1 MTDTDRPDGDDAPT
15 QTLPAMNAGRS
26 PGAQLTG
33 FAAGI
38 VGAALLVAGV
48 WGLHVL
54 TRGDGA
60 AGALGWVIL
69 LCLAFTA
76 LGKGIALCRR
86 ALAPVSAV
94 LSASVAGVP
103 AGVRAATGIVI
114 GSAGMWWVL
123 RGHASLW
130 WAQVTGAG
138 SGWSLFA
145 ELVLVG
151 IMVVAGALL
160 FGGAKVLGKLIFA
173 NSGTRQQLSPN
184 HDGGQRWRQ
193 WWASHPGLGLTLLAG
208 GGALVF
214 LSGYVVP
221 RVSSWLTGDDP
232 MAALAAIT
240 AILTLALL
248 ANTWWWRAL
257 SGWWAWA
264 HTPNGPGG
272 PTPIGQ
278 IYAGAGVL
286 ALIGFSATA
295 FGLATFSSYL
305 PQNAATA
312 SADPCGDRCG
322 GGGNG
327 QGSYGPDTGNFQPP
341 QMPGQQPDYQG
352 GINQPPLDQNS
363 GISIYN
369 ESPGQGGQQIPQTN
383 MGPQTSG
390 QRAAHGE
397 PLPNYGPWQ
406 PDAQPPAQAPIQQAP
421 VQQAPQAPQQPAQAP
436 QNPAGQQPAQ
446 QAPQQ
451 PAQQAPQQP
460 AGQQPAQQ
468 NPPQQGQPG
477 QQQPQNPAN
486 QPGAPTQQTQNT
498 PGLPQKDDSPIDPT
512 DLAVAATRRGAQ
524 QGATQAAQQVA
535 SQGLPKPPAP
545 TSWSGQIT
553 NAPDPSIPNSN
564 NALTM
569 AQMVQHV
576 YDPSQALP
584 PGWSQVGSTQVE
596 QLTGI
601 NPDTVASGLHVG
613 VFTDGNGHYV
623 SAFAGAQNQIDQAV
637 VVVEETG
644 GNPAQYQDA
653 VQVVAGLV
661 QHFGAEN
668 VAATGHSMGGGEAAA
683 GALQNGTSAITFE
696 AQGLSPGYLQ
706 SVGINP
712 DAAFAQAANGQIQ
725 HYFTQGE
732 FATLLQREIPFV
744 NGLPNAPGLN
754 YALPWV
760 DEAGNVSAVGPP
772 DQAHN
777 IAVVIKGLI
786 QTQVPPQLMFT
797 QPLPGEALAEGVVN
811 TFGPIFVEPI
821 AGAVLGGMS
830 TPPPAP

>member
-15 QTLPAMNAGRS
+15 QTLPAAAPLS
-26 PGAQLTG
+26 APELTG
-33 FAAGI
+33 FPAGI
-38 VGAALLVAGV
+38 VGAALTVLGV

-145 ELVLVG
+145 ELVLVA

-240 AILTLALL
+240 AILALALL

-369 ESPGQGGQQIPQTN
+369 ESPGQGGQQIPQQN

-406 PDAQPPAQAPIQQAP
+406 PDAQPPAQAPVQQAP

-451 PAQQAPQQP
+451 PPAQQPQGQP
-460 AGQQPAQQ
+460 GQQPAQQ
-468 NPPQQGQPG
+468 NPPQPGQNQTGQTQPG
-477 QQQPQNPAN
+477 QQ
-486 QPGAPTQQTQNT
+486 
-498 PGLPQKDDSPIDPT
+498 PQKEPEAPKKNPMDPT
-512 DLAVAATRRGAQ
+512 DLASAATRRGSQQAGEQAGQQAVQQGTQQATQQAPKSTAQTQQAPQSTQQGQQTPKPAQ
-524 QGATQAAQQVA
+524 QSQQTPQQTKQIKGRPKGIDGAPKGTPEEQPWDITGEIKPVHEQFPNGGQKIGVEGRYGIQNKDPISIGQGNVGNYDLSTTLKQDLGLKGGMSITETPETVSGSADA
-535 SQGLPKPPAP
+535 SAGYNLENKSLVSGPGIQGTLTNTLHLGPSVSKGPESGTPIGSDAIIQNLGNGRYFVNLPI
-545 TSWSGQIT
+545 SGSPLRLV
-553 NAPDPSIPNSN
+553 N
-564 NALTM
+564 
-569 AQMVQHV
+569 
-576 YDPSQALP
+576 
-584 PGWSQVGSTQVE
+584 VGSTFKGVVDVPRMVND
-596 QLTGI
+596 I
-601 NPDTVASGLHVG
+601 RSGLG
-613 VFTDGNGHYV
+613 Q
-623 SAFAGAQNQIDQAV
+623 AGQWISS
-637 VVVEETG
+637 G
-644 GNPAQYQDA
+644 IP
-653 VQVVAGLV
+653 
-661 QHFGAEN
+661 
-668 VAATGHSMGGGEAAA
+668 
-683 GALQNGTSAITFE
+683 
-696 AQGLSPGYLQ
+696 
-706 SVGINP
+706 SV
-712 DAAFAQAANGQIQ
+712 
-725 HYFTQGE
+725 
-732 FATLLQREIPFV
+732 
-744 NGLPNAPGLN
+744 
-754 YALPWV
+754 
-760 DEAGNVSAVGPP
+760 
-772 DQAHN
+772 
-777 IAVVIKGLI
+777 
-786 QTQVPPQLMFT
+786 
-797 QPLPGEALAEGVVN
+797 
-811 TFGPIFVEPI
+811 FGP
-821 AGAVLGGMS
+821 
-830 TPPPAP
+830 

>member
-1 MTDTDRPDGDDAPT
+1 MTDTARPDGDDAPT
-15 QTLPAMNAGRS
+15 QTLRASAPPPALE
-26 PGAQLTG
+26 LTG
-33 FAAGI
+33 VGAGI
-38 VGAALLVAGV
+38 VGAALTALGV

-54 TRGDGA
+54 TRGDGVA
-60 AGALGWVIL
+60 ASAGWVIL

-76 LGKGIALCRR
+76 VGKGITLLRR
-86 ALAPVSAV
+86 ALSPLAAVWSATVSGVPPLLRA
-94 LSASVAGVP
+94 VAGI
-103 AGVRAATGIVI
+103 IV
-114 GSAGMWWVL
+114 GSAGIWWVM

-130 WAQVTGAG
+130 WAQITGTDSSSMAV
-138 SGWSLFA
+138 WSLPSQ
-145 ELVLVG
+145 LVLVA
-151 IMVVAGALL
+151 IVAVAGALL
-160 FGGAKVLGKLIFA
+160 FGGVKLLGKLIFA
-173 NSGTRQQLSPN
+173 NSGTREHHSPN
-184 HDGGQRWRQ
+184 SDPRDKWAL
-193 WWASHPGLGLTLLAG
+193 WWSSHSGLGLLLLAG
-208 GGALVF
+208 AATLIF

-221 RVSSWLTGDDP
+221 RVSSWLSGDDP

-240 AILTLALL
+240 AVLALALL

-257 SGWWAWA
+257 SGWWTWA
-264 HTPNGPGG
+264 HTPTHPGG

-286 ALIGFSATA
+286 ALIAFSATA
-295 FGLATFSSYL
+295 FGMATFASYL
-305 PQNAATA
+305 PQTAAVAT
-312 SADPCGDRCG
+312 ADPCGDRCG

-369 ESPGQGGQQIPQTN
+369 ETPGQGGQAPQQN
-383 MGPQTSG
+383 MGPQMPG

-406 PDAQPPAQAPIQQAP
+406 PDAQPPAQAPVQQAPQP
-421 VQQAPQAPQQPAQAP
+421 VQQAPAQQPVQQAPQAQAPQQPAQAP
-436 QNPAGQQPAQ
+436 QPIQQQAPAPEQMPAEQPVQQAPPQQPPAQ
-446 QAPQQ
+446 QPQD
-451 PAQQAPQQP
+451 
-460 AGQQPAQQ
+460 
-468 NPPQQGQPG
+468 
-477 QQQPQNPAN
+477 
-486 QPGAPTQQTQNT
+486 T
-498 PGLPQKDDSPIDPT
+498 PGMPQKDNSPIDPT

-524 QGATQAAQQVA
+524 QAGEQGATQAAQQVA

-553 NAPDPSIPNSN
+553 NAPDPAIPNSN

-706 SVGINP
+706 SAGINP

-772 DQAHN
+772 GDAHN

-786 QTQVPPQLMFT
+786 QTEIPPQLMFT
-797 QPLPGEALAEGVVN
+797 QPIPGEALAEGVVN

>member
-1 MTDTDRPDGDDAPT
+1 
-15 QTLPAMNAGRS
+15 
-26 PGAQLTG
+26 
-33 FAAGI
+33 
-38 VGAALLVAGV
+38 
-48 WGLHVL
+48 
-54 TRGDGA
+54 
-60 AGALGWVIL
+60 
-69 LCLAFTA
+69 
-76 LGKGIALCRR
+76 
-86 ALAPVSAV
+86 
-94 LSASVAGVP
+94 
-103 AGVRAATGIVI
+103 
-114 GSAGMWWVL
+114 
-123 RGHASLW
+123 
-130 WAQVTGAG
+130 
-138 SGWSLFA
+138 
-145 ELVLVG
+145 
-151 IMVVAGALL
+151 
-160 FGGAKVLGKLIFA
+160 
-173 NSGTRQQLSPN
+173 
-184 HDGGQRWRQ
+184 QRWRQ

-369 ESPGQGGQQIPQTN
+369 ETPGQGGQQAPQQN
-383 MGPQTSG
+383 MGPQMPG

-406 PDAQPPAQAPIQQAP
+406 PDAQPPAQAPVQQPPVQQAPAQQP

-436 QNPAGQQPAQ
+436 QPIQQ
-446 QAPQQ
+446 QAPAPEQVPAEQ
-451 PAQQAPQQP
+451 PVQQAPEQ
-460 AGQQPAQQ
+460 A
-468 NPPQQGQPG
+468 PPQPSV
-477 QQQPQNPAN
+477 QQPQD
-486 QPGAPTQQTQNT
+486 T
-498 PGLPQKDDSPIDPT
+498 PGMPQKDNSPIDPT

-524 QGATQAAQQVA
+524 QAGEQGATQAAQQVA

-553 NAPDPSIPNSN
+553 NAPDPAIPNSN

-661 QHFGAEN
+661 QNFGAEN

-706 SVGINP
+706 SAGIDP

-786 QTQVPPQLMFT
+786 QTEVPPQLMFT
-797 QPLPGEALAEGVVN
+797 QPIPGEALAEGVVN

>member
-1 MTDTDRPDGDDAPT
+1 MTNTTAGGSARHDGDDAPA
-15 QTLPAMNAGRS
+15 QTLPAAAPMS
-26 PGAQLTG
+26 VPELTG
-33 FAAGI
+33 FSAGI
-38 VGAALLVAGV
+38 VGAALTAAGV

-54 TRGDGA
+54 TRGDGVA
-60 AGALGWVIL
+60 ASVGWAIL
-69 LCLAFTA
+69 LLLAFTA
-76 LGKGIALCRR
+76 LGKGITLCRR
-86 ALAPVSAV
+86 ALAPLSAV
-94 LSASVAGVP
+94 LAASVAPVP
-103 AGVRAATGIVI
+103 PLVRAIAAIGI
-114 GSAGMWWVL
+114 GGAGIWWVM
-123 RGHASLW
+123 RGHAAIW
-130 WAQVTGAG
+130 WAQITGTDSAWTLP
-138 SGWSLFA
+138 SQ
-145 ELVLVG
+145 LVLAA
-151 IMVVAGALL
+151 IIAVAGALL
-160 FGGAKVLGKLIFA
+160 FGGAKILGKLVFA
-173 NSGTRQQLSPN
+173 NSGTRQQHSPN
-184 HDGGQRWRQ
+184 HDSGQRWRQ
-193 WWASHPGLGLTLLAG
+193 WWASHPSLGLTLLAG
-208 GGALVF
+208 AATLTL

-221 RVSSWLTGDDP
+221 RVSSWLTGPDP
-232 MAALAAIT
+232 MAALAAIAT
-240 AILTLALL
+240 ILALGFV

-257 SGWWAWA
+257 SGWWTWA

-272 PTPIGQ
+272 ATPMGQ

-286 ALIGFSATA
+286 ALIAFSATA

-305 PQNAATA
+305 PQTAAVA

-322 GGGNG
+322 GGSNG

-352 GINQPPLDQNS
+352 GINQPPMDQNS

-369 ESPGQGGQQIPQTN
+369 ENPAQGGMQQPQN
-383 MGPQTSG
+383 MGPQMPG

-406 PDAQPPAQAPIQQAP
+406 PDAQAPAQAP
-421 VQQAPQAPQQPAQAP
+421 VQQAPVQQVPQAPQAPAQQPAQAP
-436 QNPAGQQPAQ
+436 QPVQQAPAPEQMPAQ
-446 QAPQQ
+446 QPVQQAPPQQ
-451 PAQQAPQQP
+451 P
-460 AGQQPAQQ
+460 PAQQ
-468 NPPQQGQPG
+468 PVNS
-477 QQQPQNPAN
+477 PAN
-486 QPGAPTQQTQNT
+486 QPSAPAQQPQDT
-498 PGLPQKDDSPIDPT
+498 PGVPQRDNSPIDPT

-524 QGATQAAQQVA
+524 QAGEQGATQAAQQVA

-553 NAPDPSIPNSN
+553 NTPDPAMPSHD

-569 AQMVQHV
+569 AQMVANV
-576 YDPSQALP
+576 YPQTDGTPALP
-584 PGWSQVGSTQVE
+584 SGWSQLSATQVE

-613 VFTDGNGHYV
+613 VFTDGEHYV

-637 VVVEETG
+637 VVVQETG

-706 SVGINP
+706 SAGINP
-712 DAAFAQAANGQIQ
+712 DAAFTQAASGQIQ
-725 HYFTQGE
+725 HYFTEGE

-754 YALPWV
+754 YSLPWV
-760 DEAGNVSAVGPP
+760 DPTGNVSAVGPP
-772 DQAHN
+772 GDAHD
-777 IAVVIKGLI
+777 ILAIVRALE
-786 QTQVPPQLMFT
+786 VPGVDPQLMFT
-797 QPLPGEALAEGVVN
+797 QPIPGEGLFEGVVN
-811 TFGPIFVEPI
+811 TFGPVFVQPI

-830 TPPPAP
+830 APPPAP

>member
-15 QTLPAMNAGRS
+15 QTLPAAAPLS
-26 PGAQLTG
+26 APELTG
-33 FAAGI
+33 FPAGI
-38 VGAALLVAGV
+38 VGAALTVLGV

-54 TRGDGA
+54 TRGDGV
-60 AGALGWVIL
+60 AGAVGWVIL
-69 LCLAFTA
+69 LCLAFSA
-76 LGKGIALCRR
+76 LGKGITLLRR
-86 ALAPVSAV
+86 ALAPLSAV
-94 LSASVAGVP
+94 LSASVDGVP

-145 ELVLVG
+145 ELVLVA

-173 NSGTRQQLSPN
+173 NSGTRQQPSPN

-406 PDAQPPAQAPIQQAP
+406 PDAQPPAQAPVQQAP

-451 PAQQAPQQP
+451 PAPQAPQQP

-486 QPGAPTQQTQNT
+486 QQTPQQQPQREPDT
-498 PGLPQKDDSPIDPT
+498 PKKNPMDPT
-512 DLAVAATRRGAQ
+512 DLATAATRRGSQ
-524 QGATQAAQQVA
+524 QAGQQAAQQA
-535 SQGLPKPPAP
+535 GQQGAQQAAQQTTQGTQQATQQGTQKPVESGEQFPADFHM
-545 TSWSGQIT
+545 GQLGDGLSKT
-553 NAPDPSIPNSN
+553 GKYANTGTHWAPDAKVS
-564 NALTM
+564 TM
-569 AQMVQHV
+569 SKSTAQNLLRAGEKFTWLGRGMEVAKAGV
-576 YDPSQALP
+576 DLANGAPVP
-584 PGWSQVGSTQVE
+584 ETVGSTVGSLAGAWAGAE
-596 QLTGI
+596 GGAIIGASIGSFFPGPGTVIGGAVGGVIGGFVGSGLGSEVGKAAGGAVRAAGSALSKAGGA
-601 NPDTVASGLHVG
+601 VAS
-613 VFTDGNGHYV
+613 F
-623 SAFAGAQNQIDQAV
+623 
-637 VVVEETG
+637 
-644 GNPAQYQDA
+644 
-653 VQVVAGLV
+653 
-661 QHFGAEN
+661 FG
-668 VAATGHSMGGGEAAA
+668 S
-683 GALQNGTSAITFE
+683 L
-696 AQGLSPGYLQ
+696 
-706 SVGINP
+706 
-712 DAAFAQAANGQIQ
+712 
-725 HYFTQGE
+725 
-732 FATLLQREIPFV
+732 
-744 NGLPNAPGLN
+744 
-754 YALPWV
+754 
-760 DEAGNVSAVGPP
+760 
-772 DQAHN
+772 
-777 IAVVIKGLI
+777 
-786 QTQVPPQLMFT
+786 
-797 QPLPGEALAEGVVN
+797 
-811 TFGPIFVEPI
+811 
-821 AGAVLGGMS
+821 
-830 TPPPAP
+830 

>member
-15 QTLPAMNAGRS
+15 RTLHAMNAGRS

-38 VGAALLVAGV
+38 VGAALTVLGV

-54 TRGDGA
+54 TRGDGV

-69 LCLAFTA
+69 LCLAFSA
-76 LGKGIALCRR
+76 LGKGITLLRR
-86 ALAPVSAV
+86 ALAPLSAV
-94 LSASVAGVP
+94 WSASVDGVP
-103 AGVRAATGIVI
+103 PLLRAAAGIIV
-114 GSAGMWWVL
+114 GAAGMWWVL
-123 RGHASLW
+123 RGHASGW
-130 WAQVTGAG
+130 WAQITGGDFG
-138 SGWSLFA
+138 SGLGWSLPSQ
-145 ELVLVG
+145 LVQVG

-160 FGGAKVLGKLIFA
+160 FGGAKVLGELIFA

-240 AILTLALL
+240 AILALALL

-286 ALIGFSATA
+286 ALIAFSATA

-369 ESPGQGGQQIPQTN
+369 ESPGQGGQQIPQQN

-406 PDAQPPAQAPIQQAP
+406 PDAQSPAQAPVQQAP

-477 QQQPQNPAN
+477 QQQPQNPAS
-486 QPGAPTQQTQNT
+486 QQTPQQQ
-498 PGLPQKDDSPIDPT
+498 PQKEPETPKKNPIDPT
-512 DLAVAATRRGAQ
+512 DLATAATRRGSQ
-524 QGATQAAQQVA
+524 QAGQQAAQQA
-535 SQGLPKPPAP
+535 GQHGAQQATQQATQATQQAQQATQQATQQGTQKAVESGDQFPADFHMGQVGDALSKTGQYANTGTHWSPDAKVSTMPKSTAENLMRQGKAFTRLGRGLEIAQAGVELANGAP
-545 TSWSGQIT
+545 IPETIGKTAGSLAGAWAGAEGGAIIGATIGSFFPGPGTVIGGAVGGVVGGFVGSGF
-553 NAPDPSIPNSN
+553 
-564 NALTM
+564 
-569 AQMVQHV
+569 
-576 YDPSQALP
+576 
-584 PGWSQVGSTQVE
+584 GSQVGEFLGGAARSAGSA
-596 QLTGI
+596 LSKAGGA
-601 NPDTVASGLHVG
+601 VAS
-613 VFTDGNGHYV
+613 F
-623 SAFAGAQNQIDQAV
+623 
-637 VVVEETG
+637 
-644 GNPAQYQDA
+644 
-653 VQVVAGLV
+653 
-661 QHFGAEN
+661 FG
-668 VAATGHSMGGGEAAA
+668 
-683 GALQNGTSAITFE
+683 
-696 AQGLSPGYLQ
+696 
-706 SVGINP
+706 
-712 DAAFAQAANGQIQ
+712 
-725 HYFTQGE
+725 
-732 FATLLQREIPFV
+732 
-744 NGLPNAPGLN
+744 
-754 YALPWV
+754 W
-760 DEAGNVSAVGPP
+760 
-772 DQAHN
+772 
-777 IAVVIKGLI
+777 
-786 QTQVPPQLMFT
+786 
-797 QPLPGEALAEGVVN
+797 
-811 TFGPIFVEPI
+811 
-821 AGAVLGGMS
+821 
-830 TPPPAP
+830 

>member
-15 QTLPAMNAGRS
+15 QTLPAAAPLS
-26 PGAQLTG
+26 APELTG
-33 FAAGI
+33 FPAGI
-38 VGAALLVAGV
+38 VGAALTVLGV

-54 TRGDGA
+54 TRGDGV
-60 AGALGWVIL
+60 AGVLGWVIL
-69 LCLAFTA
+69 LCLAFSA
-76 LGKGIALCRR
+76 LGKGITLLRR
-86 ALAPVSAV
+86 ALAPLSAV
-94 LSASVAGVP
+94 WSASVDGVP
-103 AGVRAATGIVI
+103 PLLRAAAGIIV
-114 GSAGMWWVL
+114 GAAGIWWVM
-123 RGHASLW
+123 RGHASGW
-130 WAQVTGAG
+130 WAQITGGDSG
-138 SGWSLFA
+138 SGLGWSLPSQ
-145 ELVLVG
+145 LVQVA

-173 NSGTRQQLSPN
+173 NSGTRQQPSPN

-240 AILTLALL
+240 AILALALL

-286 ALIGFSATA
+286 ALIAFSATA

-369 ESPGQGGQQIPQTN
+369 ESPGQGGQQIPQQN

-406 PDAQPPAQAPIQQAP
+406 PDAQPPAQAPVQQAP

-451 PAQQAPQQP
+451 Q

-477 QQQPQNPAN
+477 QQQPQNPVN
-486 QPGAPTQQTQNT
+486 QQTPQQQ
-498 PGLPQKDDSPIDPT
+498 PQKEPDTPKKNPMDPT
-512 DLAVAATRRGAQ
+512 DLATAATRRGSQ
-524 QGATQAAQQVA
+524 QAGQQAAQQA
-535 SQGLPKPPAP
+535 GQQGAQQAAQQTTQGTQQATQQGTQKPVESGEQFPADFHM
-545 TSWSGQIT
+545 GQLGDGLSKT
-553 NAPDPSIPNSN
+553 GKYANTGTHWAPDAKVS
-564 NALTM
+564 TM
-569 AQMVQHV
+569 SKSTAQNLLRAGEKFTWLGRGMEVAKAGV
-576 YDPSQALP
+576 DLANGAPVP
-584 PGWSQVGSTQVE
+584 ETVGST
-596 QLTGI
+596 
-601 NPDTVASGLHVG
+601 VG
-613 VFTDGNGHYV
+613 
-623 SAFAGAQNQIDQAV
+623 SLAGAWAGAEGGAIIGASIGSFFPGPG
-637 VVVEETG
+637 TG
-644 GNPAQYQDA
+644 VIVNTC
-653 VQVVAGLV
+653 GLV
-661 QHFGAEN
+661 FFRRPPFRSGW
-668 VAATGHSMGGGEAAA
+668 
-683 GALQNGTSAITFE
+683 
-696 AQGLSPGYLQ
+696 PGCR
-706 SVGINP
+706 P
-712 DAAFAQAANGQIQ
+712 
-725 HYFTQGE
+725 
-732 FATLLQREIPFV
+732 
-744 NGLPNAPGLN
+744 
-754 YALPWV
+754 
-760 DEAGNVSAVGPP
+760 
-772 DQAHN
+772 
-777 IAVVIKGLI
+777 
-786 QTQVPPQLMFT
+786 
-797 QPLPGEALAEGVVN
+797 
-811 TFGPIFVEPI
+811 
-821 AGAVLGGMS
+821 
-830 TPPPAP
+830 

>member
-15 QTLPAMNAGRS
+15 QTLPAAAPLS
-26 PGAQLTG
+26 APELTG
-33 FAAGI
+33 FPAGI
-38 VGAALLVAGV
+38 VGAALTVLGV

-54 TRGDGA
+54 TRGDGV
-60 AGALGWVIL
+60 AGVLGWVIL
-69 LCLAFTA
+69 LCLAFSA
-76 LGKGIALCRR
+76 LGKGITLLRR
-86 ALAPVSAV
+86 ALAPLSAV
-94 LSASVAGVP
+94 WSASVDGVP
-103 AGVRAATGIVI
+103 PLLRAAAGIIV
-114 GSAGMWWVL
+114 GAAGIWWVM
-123 RGHASLW
+123 RGHASGW
-130 WAQVTGAG
+130 WAQITGGDSG
-138 SGWSLFA
+138 SGLGWSLPSQ
-145 ELVLVG
+145 LVQVA

-173 NSGTRQQLSPN
+173 NSGTRQQPSPN

-240 AILTLALL
+240 AILALALL

-286 ALIGFSATA
+286 ALIAFSATA

-369 ESPGQGGQQIPQTN
+369 ESPGQGGQQIPQQN

-406 PDAQPPAQAPIQQAP
+406 PDAQPPAQAPVQQAP

-451 PAQQAPQQP
+451 PA
-460 AGQQPAQQ
+460 GQQPAQQ

-477 QQQPQNPAN
+477 QQQPQNPVN
-486 QPGAPTQQTQNT
+486 QQTPQQQ
-498 PGLPQKDDSPIDPT
+498 PQKEPDTPKKNPMDPT
-512 DLAVAATRRGAQ
+512 DLATAATRRGSQ
-524 QGATQAAQQVA
+524 QAGQQAAQQA
-535 SQGLPKPPAP
+535 GQQGAQQAAQQTTQGTQQATQQGTQKPVESGEQFPADFHM
-545 TSWSGQIT
+545 GQLGDGLSKT
-553 NAPDPSIPNSN
+553 GKYANTGTHWAPDAKVS
-564 NALTM
+564 TM
-569 AQMVQHV
+569 SKSTAQNLLRAGEKFTWLGRGMEVAKAGV
-576 YDPSQALP
+576 DLANGAPVP
-584 PGWSQVGSTQVE
+584 ETVGSTVGSLAGAWAGAE
-596 QLTGI
+596 GGAIIGASIGSFFPGPGTVIGGAVGGVIGGFVGSGSGSEVGKAAGGAVRAAGSALSKAGGA
-601 NPDTVASGLHVG
+601 VAS
-613 VFTDGNGHYV
+613 F
-623 SAFAGAQNQIDQAV
+623 
-637 VVVEETG
+637 
-644 GNPAQYQDA
+644 
-653 VQVVAGLV
+653 
-661 QHFGAEN
+661 FG
-668 VAATGHSMGGGEAAA
+668 S
-683 GALQNGTSAITFE
+683 L
-696 AQGLSPGYLQ
+696 
-706 SVGINP
+706 
-712 DAAFAQAANGQIQ
+712 
-725 HYFTQGE
+725 
-732 FATLLQREIPFV
+732 
-744 NGLPNAPGLN
+744 
-754 YALPWV
+754 
-760 DEAGNVSAVGPP
+760 
-772 DQAHN
+772 
-777 IAVVIKGLI
+777 
-786 QTQVPPQLMFT
+786 
-797 QPLPGEALAEGVVN
+797 
-811 TFGPIFVEPI
+811 
-821 AGAVLGGMS
+821 
-830 TPPPAP
+830 

>member
-1 MTDTDRPDGDDAPT
+1 MTDTARPDGDDAPT
-15 QTLPAMNAGRS
+15 QTLRASAPPPALE
-26 PGAQLTG
+26 LTG
-33 FAAGI
+33 VGAGI
-38 VGAALLVAGV
+38 VGAALTALGV

-54 TRGDGA
+54 TRGDGVA
-60 AGALGWVIL
+60 ASAGWVIL

-76 LGKGIALCRR
+76 VGKGITLLRR
-86 ALAPVSAV
+86 ALSPLAAVWSATVSGVPPLLRA
-94 LSASVAGVP
+94 VAGI
-103 AGVRAATGIVI
+103 IV
-114 GSAGMWWVL
+114 GSAGIWWVM

-130 WAQVTGAG
+130 WAQITGTDSSSMAV
-138 SGWSLFA
+138 WSLPSQ
-145 ELVLVG
+145 LVLVA
-151 IMVVAGALL
+151 IVAVAGALL
-160 FGGAKVLGKLIFA
+160 FGGVKLLGKLIFA
-173 NSGTRQQLSPN
+173 NSGTREHHSPN
-184 HDGGQRWRQ
+184 SDPRDKWAL
-193 WWASHPGLGLTLLAG
+193 WWSSHSGLGLLLLAG
-208 GGALVF
+208 AATLIF

-221 RVSSWLTGDDP
+221 RVSSWLSGDDP

-240 AILTLALL
+240 AVLALALL

-257 SGWWAWA
+257 SGWWTWA
-264 HTPNGPGG
+264 HTPTHPGG

-286 ALIGFSATA
+286 ALIAFSATA
-295 FGLATFSSYL
+295 FGMATFASYL
-305 PQNAATA
+305 PQTAAVAT
-312 SADPCGDRCG
+312 ADPCGDRCG

-369 ESPGQGGQQIPQTN
+369 ETPGQGGQAPQQN
-383 MGPQTSG
+383 MGPQMPG

-406 PDAQPPAQAPIQQAP
+406 PDAQPPAQAPVQQAPQP
-421 VQQAPQAPQQPAQAP
+421 VQQAPAQQPVQQAPQAQAPQQPAQAP
-436 QNPAGQQPAQ
+436 QPIQQQAPAPEQMPAEQPVQQAPPQQPPAQ
-446 QAPQQ
+446 QPQD
-451 PAQQAPQQP
+451 
-460 AGQQPAQQ
+460 
-468 NPPQQGQPG
+468 
-477 QQQPQNPAN
+477 
-486 QPGAPTQQTQNT
+486 T
-498 PGLPQKDDSPIDPT
+498 PGMPQKDNSPIDPT

-524 QGATQAAQQVA
+524 QAGEQGATQAAQQVA

-553 NAPDPSIPNSN
+553 NAPDPAIPNSN

-584 PGWSQVGSTQVE
+584 PGWSQIGSTQVE

-706 SVGINP
+706 SAGINP

-772 DQAHN
+772 GDAHN

-786 QTQVPPQLMFT
+786 QTEIPPQLMFT
-797 QPLPGEALAEGVVN
+797 QPIPGEALAEGVVN

>member
-15 QTLPAMNAGRS
+15 QTLPAAAPLS
-26 PGAQLTG
+26 APELTG
-33 FAAGI
+33 FPAGI
-38 VGAALLVAGV
+38 VGAALTVLGV

-54 TRGDGA
+54 TRGDGV
-60 AGALGWVIL
+60 AGVLGWVIL
-69 LCLAFTA
+69 LCLAFSA
-76 LGKGIALCRR
+76 LGKGITLLRR
-86 ALAPVSAV
+86 ALAPLSAV
-94 LSASVAGVP
+94 WSASVDGVP
-103 AGVRAATGIVI
+103 PLLRAAAGIIV
-114 GSAGMWWVL
+114 GAAGIWWVM
-123 RGHASLW
+123 RGHASGW
-130 WAQVTGAG
+130 WAQITGGDSG
-138 SGWSLFA
+138 SGLGWSLPSQ
-145 ELVLVG
+145 LVQVA

-173 NSGTRQQLSPN
+173 NSGTRQQPSPN

-240 AILTLALL
+240 AILALALL

-264 HTPNGPGG
+264 HTPNGHGG

-286 ALIGFSATA
+286 ALIAFSATA

-369 ESPGQGGQQIPQTN
+369 ESPGQGGQQIPQQN

-406 PDAQPPAQAPIQQAP
+406 PDAQPPAQAPVQQAP

-451 PAQQAPQQP
+451 PA
-460 AGQQPAQQ
+460 GQQPAQQ

-477 QQQPQNPAN
+477 QQQPQNPVN
-486 QPGAPTQQTQNT
+486 QQTPQQQ
-498 PGLPQKDDSPIDPT
+498 PQKEPDTPKKNPMDPT
-512 DLAVAATRRGAQ
+512 DLATAATRRGSQ
-524 QGATQAAQQVA
+524 QAGQQAAQQA
-535 SQGLPKPPAP
+535 GQQGAQQAAQQTTQGTQQATQQGTQKPVESGEQFPADFHM
-545 TSWSGQIT
+545 GQLGDGLSKT
-553 NAPDPSIPNSN
+553 GKYANTGTHWAPDAKVS
-564 NALTM
+564 TM
-569 AQMVQHV
+569 SKSTAQNLLRAGEKFTWLGRGMEVAKAGV
-576 YDPSQALP
+576 DLANGAPVP
-584 PGWSQVGSTQVE
+584 ETVGSTVGSLAGAWAGAE
-596 QLTGI
+596 GGAIIGASIGSFFPGPGTVIGGAVGGVIGGFVGSGLGSEVGKAAGGAVRAAGSALSKAGGA
-601 NPDTVASGLHVG
+601 VAS
-613 VFTDGNGHYV
+613 F
-623 SAFAGAQNQIDQAV
+623 
-637 VVVEETG
+637 
-644 GNPAQYQDA
+644 
-653 VQVVAGLV
+653 
-661 QHFGAEN
+661 FG
-668 VAATGHSMGGGEAAA
+668 S
-683 GALQNGTSAITFE
+683 L
-696 AQGLSPGYLQ
+696 
-706 SVGINP
+706 
-712 DAAFAQAANGQIQ
+712 
-725 HYFTQGE
+725 
-732 FATLLQREIPFV
+732 
-744 NGLPNAPGLN
+744 
-754 YALPWV
+754 
-760 DEAGNVSAVGPP
+760 
-772 DQAHN
+772 
-777 IAVVIKGLI
+777 
-786 QTQVPPQLMFT
+786 
-797 QPLPGEALAEGVVN
+797 
-811 TFGPIFVEPI
+811 
-821 AGAVLGGMS
+821 
-830 TPPPAP
+830 

>member
-15 QTLPAMNAGRS
+15 QTLPAAAPLS
-26 PGAQLTG
+26 APELTG
-33 FAAGI
+33 FPAGI
-38 VGAALLVAGV
+38 VGAALTVLGV

-54 TRGDGA
+54 TRGDGV
-60 AGALGWVIL
+60 AGAVGWVIL
-69 LCLAFTA
+69 LCLAFSA
-76 LGKGIALCRR
+76 LGKGITLLRR
-86 ALAPVSAV
+86 ALAPLSAV
-94 LSASVAGVP
+94 LSASVDGVP

-145 ELVLVG
+145 ELVLVA

-173 NSGTRQQLSPN
+173 NSGTRQQPSPN

-305 PQNAATA
+305 PSTAAVA
-312 SADPCGDRCG
+312 SADPCPPDCG
-322 GGGNG
+322 GGGGNNG
-327 QGSYGPDTGNFQPP
+327 GPQDGGMQFRPP
-341 QMPGQQPDYQG
+341 DMPAQQPDYQG
-352 GINQPPLDQNS
+352 GINQAPLNQNS

-369 ESPGQGGQQIPQTN
+369 ETPGQGGQAPQQN
-383 MGPQTSG
+383 MGPQMPG

-406 PDAQPPAQAPIQQAP
+406 PDAQPPAQAPVQQAPQPVQQAPAQQP

-451 PAQQAPQQP
+451 PPAQQPQGQP
-460 AGQQPAQQ
+460 GQQPAQQ
-468 NPPQQGQPG
+468 SPTQSGQTQPGQTQPG
-477 QQQPQNPAN
+477 QQ
-486 QPGAPTQQTQNT
+486 
-498 PGLPQKDDSPIDPT
+498 PQKEPEAPKKNPMDPT
-512 DLAVAATRRGAQ
+512 DLASAATRRGSQQAGEQAGQQAVQQGTQQATQQAPKSTAQTQQAPQSTQQGQQTPKPAQ
-524 QGATQAAQQVA
+524 QNQQAPQQTKQIKGRPKGIDGAPKGTPEEQPWDITGEVKPVHEQFPNGGQKIGVEGRYGIQNKDPISIGQGTVGNYDLSTTLKQDLGLKGGMSITETPETVSGSADA
-535 SQGLPKPPAP
+535 SAGYNLENKSLVSGPGIQGTLTNTLHLGPSVSKGPESGTPIGSDAIIQNLGNGRYFVNLPI
-545 TSWSGQIT
+545 SGSPLRLV
-553 NAPDPSIPNSN
+553 N
-564 NALTM
+564 
-569 AQMVQHV
+569 
-576 YDPSQALP
+576 
-584 PGWSQVGSTQVE
+584 VGSTFKGVVDVPRMVND
-596 QLTGI
+596 I
-601 NPDTVASGLHVG
+601 RSGLG
-613 VFTDGNGHYV
+613 Q
-623 SAFAGAQNQIDQAV
+623 AGQWISS
-637 VVVEETG
+637 G
-644 GNPAQYQDA
+644 IP
-653 VQVVAGLV
+653 
-661 QHFGAEN
+661 
-668 VAATGHSMGGGEAAA
+668 
-683 GALQNGTSAITFE
+683 
-696 AQGLSPGYLQ
+696 
-706 SVGINP
+706 SV
-712 DAAFAQAANGQIQ
+712 
-725 HYFTQGE
+725 
-732 FATLLQREIPFV
+732 
-744 NGLPNAPGLN
+744 
-754 YALPWV
+754 
-760 DEAGNVSAVGPP
+760 
-772 DQAHN
+772 
-777 IAVVIKGLI
+777 
-786 QTQVPPQLMFT
+786 
-797 QPLPGEALAEGVVN
+797 
-811 TFGPIFVEPI
+811 FGP
-821 AGAVLGGMS
+821 
-830 TPPPAP
+830 

>member
-15 QTLPAMNAGRS
+15 QTLPAAAPLS
-26 PGAQLTG
+26 APELTG
-33 FAAGI
+33 FPAGI
-38 VGAALLVAGV
+38 VGAALTVLGV

-54 TRGDGA
+54 TRGDGV
-60 AGALGWVIL
+60 AGVLGWVIL
-69 LCLAFTA
+69 LCLAFSA
-76 LGKGIALCRR
+76 LGKGITLLRR
-86 ALAPVSAV
+86 ALAPLSAV
-94 LSASVAGVP
+94 WSASVDGVP
-103 AGVRAATGIVI
+103 PLLRAAAGIIV
-114 GSAGMWWVL
+114 GAAGIWWVM
-123 RGHASLW
+123 RGHASGW
-130 WAQVTGAG
+130 WAQITGGDSG
-138 SGWSLFA
+138 SGLGWSLPSQ
-145 ELVLVG
+145 LVQVA

-173 NSGTRQQLSPN
+173 NSGTRQQPSPN

-240 AILTLALL
+240 AILALALL

-272 PTPIGQ
+272 VTPIGQ

-286 ALIGFSATA
+286 ALIAFSATA

-369 ESPGQGGQQIPQTN
+369 ESPGQGGQQIPQQN

-406 PDAQPPAQAPIQQAP
+406 PDAQPPAQAPVQQAP

-451 PAQQAPQQP
+451 PA
-460 AGQQPAQQ
+460 GQQPAQQ

-477 QQQPQNPAN
+477 QQQPQNPVN
-486 QPGAPTQQTQNT
+486 QQTPQQQ
-498 PGLPQKDDSPIDPT
+498 PQKEPDTPKKNPMDPT
-512 DLAVAATRRGAQ
+512 DLATAATRRGSQ
-524 QGATQAAQQVA
+524 QAGQQAAQQA
-535 SQGLPKPPAP
+535 GQQGAQQAAQQTTQGTQQATQQGTQKPVESGEQFPADFHM
-545 TSWSGQIT
+545 GQLGDGLSKT
-553 NAPDPSIPNSN
+553 GKYANTGTHWAPDAKVS
-564 NALTM
+564 TM
-569 AQMVQHV
+569 SKSTAQNLLRAGEKFTWLGRGMEVAKAGV
-576 YDPSQALP
+576 DLANGAPVP
-584 PGWSQVGSTQVE
+584 ETVGST
-596 QLTGI
+596 
-601 NPDTVASGLHVG
+601 VG
-613 VFTDGNGHYV
+613 
-623 SAFAGAQNQIDQAV
+623 SLAGA
-637 VVVEETG
+637 
-644 GNPAQYQDA
+644 
-653 VQVVAGLV
+653 
-661 QHFGAEN
+661 
-668 VAATGHSMGGGEAAA
+668 
-683 GALQNGTSAITFE
+683 
-696 AQGLSPGYLQ
+696 
-706 SVGINP
+706 
-712 DAAFAQAANGQIQ
+712 
-725 HYFTQGE
+725 
-732 FATLLQREIPFV
+732 
-744 NGLPNAPGLN
+744 
-754 YALPWV
+754 
-760 DEAGNVSAVGPP
+760 
-772 DQAHN
+772 
-777 IAVVIKGLI
+777 
-786 QTQVPPQLMFT
+786 
-797 QPLPGEALAEGVVN
+797 
-811 TFGPIFVEPI
+811 
-821 AGAVLGGMS
+821 
-830 TPPPAP
+830 

>member
-1 MTDTDRPDGDDAPT
+1 MTDTARPDGDDAPT
-15 QTLPAMNAGRS
+15 QTLRASAPPPALE
-26 PGAQLTG
+26 LTG
-33 FAAGI
+33 VGAGI
-38 VGAALLVAGV
+38 VGAALTALGV

-54 TRGDGA
+54 TRGEGVA
-60 AGALGWVIL
+60 ASVGWVIL

-76 LGKGIALCRR
+76 LGKGITLLRR
-86 ALAPVSAV
+86 ALSPLAAV
-94 LSASVAGVP
+94 WSASISGIP
-103 AGVRAATGIVI
+103 PLLRAVTGIVI
-114 GSAGMWWVL
+114 GSVGIWWVM

-130 WAQVTGAG
+130 WAQITGTDSHSMAV
-138 SGWSLFA
+138 WSLPSQ
-145 ELVLVG
+145 LVLVA
-151 IMVVAGALL
+151 IVAVAGALL
-160 FGGAKVLGKLIFA
+160 FGGAKMLGTLIFA

-208 GGALVF
+208 GATLVF

-221 RVSSWLTGDDP
+221 RVSSWLSGDDP

-240 AILTLALL
+240 AILALALL

-305 PQNAATA
+305 PRNAATA

-451 PAQQAPQQP
+451 PAQQAPQEP

-486 QPGAPTQQTQNT
+486 QQTPQQQ
-498 PGLPQKDDSPIDPT
+498 PQKEPDTPKKNPMDPT
-512 DLAVAATRRGAQ
+512 DLATAATRRGSQ
-524 QGATQAAQQVA
+524 QAGQQAAQQATQQATQAPQQAAQTAHQSQQAGQQSSEINSKIGNVGDVIDKSAARASEQAAVPKQAQRPLRPPFAA
-535 SQGLPKPPAP
+535 SQSELNQAAVRASGDLEAVSKVGRRLGLLGNGLEAASGIMEGYNEVQAGKSIAQATVDVAPK
-545 TSWSGQIT
+545 T
-553 NAPDPSIPNSN
+553 
-564 NALTM
+564 
-569 AQMVQHV
+569 
-576 YDPSQALP
+576 
-584 PGWSQVGSTQVE
+584 VGSIA
-596 QLTGI
+596 G
-601 NPDTVASGLHVG
+601 GVG
-613 VFTDGNGHYV
+613 
-623 SAFAGAQNQIDQAV
+623 GAIV
-637 VVVEETG
+637 
-644 GNPAQYQDA
+644 
-653 VQVVAGLV
+653 
-661 QHFGAEN
+661 GAEWGASAGF
-668 VAATGHSMGGGEAAA
+668 VIGGPVGAVIGAGA
-683 GALQNGTSAITFE
+683 GALVV
-696 AQGLSPGYLQ
+696 GLAGSEFGKN
-706 SVGINP
+706 VGSLVST
-712 DAAFAQAANGQIQ
+712 GLKS
-725 HYFTQGE
+725 
-732 FATLLQREIPFV
+732 LLS
-744 NGLPNAPGLN
+744 
-754 YALPWV
+754 W
-760 DEAGNVSAVGPP
+760 
-772 DQAHN
+772 
-777 IAVVIKGLI
+777 
-786 QTQVPPQLMFT
+786 
-797 QPLPGEALAEGVVN
+797 
-811 TFGPIFVEPI
+811 
-821 AGAVLGGMS
+821 
-830 TPPPAP
+830 

>member
-15 QTLPAMNAGRS
+15 QTLPAAAPLS
-26 PGAQLTG
+26 APELTG
-33 FAAGI
+33 FPAGI
-38 VGAALLVAGV
+38 VGAALTVLGV

-54 TRGDGA
+54 TRGDGV
-60 AGALGWVIL
+60 AGVLGWVIL
-69 LCLAFTA
+69 LCLAFSA
-76 LGKGIALCRR
+76 LGKGITLLRR
-86 ALAPVSAV
+86 ALAPLSAV
-94 LSASVAGVP
+94 WSASVDGVP
-103 AGVRAATGIVI
+103 PLLRAAAGIIV
-114 GSAGMWWVL
+114 GAAGIWWVM
-123 RGHASLW
+123 RGHASGW
-130 WAQVTGAG
+130 WAQITGGDSG
-138 SGWSLFA
+138 SGLGWSLPSQ
-145 ELVLVG
+145 LVQVA

-173 NSGTRQQLSPN
+173 NSGTRQQPSPN

-240 AILTLALL
+240 AILALALL

-286 ALIGFSATA
+286 ALIAFSATA

-369 ESPGQGGQQIPQTN
+369 ESPGQGGQQIPQQN

-406 PDAQPPAQAPIQQAP
+406 PDAQPPAQAPVQQAP

-451 PAQQAPQQP
+451 PA
-460 AGQQPAQQ
+460 GQQPAQQ

-477 QQQPQNPAN
+477 QQQPQNPVN
-486 QPGAPTQQTQNT
+486 QQTPQQQ
-498 PGLPQKDDSPIDPT
+498 PQKEPDTPKKNPMDPT
-512 DLAVAATRRGAQ
+512 DLATAATRRGSQ
-524 QGATQAAQQVA
+524 QAGQQAAQQA
-535 SQGLPKPPAP
+535 GQQGAQQAAQQTTQGTQQGTQKPVESGEQFPADFHM
-545 TSWSGQIT
+545 GQLGDGLSKT
-553 NAPDPSIPNSN
+553 GKYANTGTHWAPDAKVS
-564 NALTM
+564 TM
-569 AQMVQHV
+569 SKSTAQNLLRAGEKFTWLGRGMEVAKAGV
-576 YDPSQALP
+576 DLANGAPVP
-584 PGWSQVGSTQVE
+584 ETVGSTVGSLAGAWAGAE
-596 QLTGI
+596 GGAIIGASIGSFFPGPGTVIGGAVGGVIGGFVGSGLGSEVGKAAGGAVRAAGSALSKAGGA
-601 NPDTVASGLHVG
+601 VAS
-613 VFTDGNGHYV
+613 F
-623 SAFAGAQNQIDQAV
+623 
-637 VVVEETG
+637 
-644 GNPAQYQDA
+644 
-653 VQVVAGLV
+653 
-661 QHFGAEN
+661 FG
-668 VAATGHSMGGGEAAA
+668 S
-683 GALQNGTSAITFE
+683 L
-696 AQGLSPGYLQ
+696 
-706 SVGINP
+706 
-712 DAAFAQAANGQIQ
+712 
-725 HYFTQGE
+725 
-732 FATLLQREIPFV
+732 
-744 NGLPNAPGLN
+744 
-754 YALPWV
+754 
-760 DEAGNVSAVGPP
+760 
-772 DQAHN
+772 
-777 IAVVIKGLI
+777 
-786 QTQVPPQLMFT
+786 
-797 QPLPGEALAEGVVN
+797 
-811 TFGPIFVEPI
+811 
-821 AGAVLGGMS
+821 
-830 TPPPAP
+830 

>member
-1 MTDTDRPDGDDAPT
+1 MTDTARPDGDDAPT
-15 QTLPAMNAGRS
+15 QTLRASAPPPALE
-26 PGAQLTG
+26 LTG
-33 FAAGI
+33 VGAGI
-38 VGAALLVAGV
+38 VGAALTALGV

-54 TRGDGA
+54 TRGDGVA
-60 AGALGWVIL
+60 ASAGWVIL

-76 LGKGIALCRR
+76 VGKGITLLRR
-86 ALAPVSAV
+86 ALSPLAAVWSATVSGVPPLLRA
-94 LSASVAGVP
+94 VAGI
-103 AGVRAATGIVI
+103 IV
-114 GSAGMWWVL
+114 GSAGIWWVM

-130 WAQVTGAG
+130 WAQITGTDSSSMAV
-138 SGWSLFA
+138 WSLPSQ
-145 ELVLVG
+145 LVLVA
-151 IMVVAGALL
+151 IVAVAGALL
-160 FGGAKVLGKLIFA
+160 FGGVKLLGKLIFA
-173 NSGTRQQLSPN
+173 NSGTREHHSPN
-184 HDGGQRWRQ
+184 SDPRDKWAL
-193 WWASHPGLGLTLLAG
+193 WWSSHSGLGLLLLAG
-208 GGALVF
+208 AATLIF

-221 RVSSWLTGDDP
+221 RVSSWLSGDDP

-240 AILTLALL
+240 AVLALALL

-257 SGWWAWA
+257 SGWWTWA
-264 HTPNGPGG
+264 HTPTHPGG

-286 ALIGFSATA
+286 ALIAFSATA
-295 FGLATFSSYL
+295 FGMATFASYL
-305 PQNAATA
+305 PQTAAVAT
-312 SADPCGDRCG
+312 ADPCGDRCG

-369 ESPGQGGQQIPQTN
+369 ETPGQGGQAPQQN
-383 MGPQTSG
+383 MGPQMPG

-406 PDAQPPAQAPIQQAP
+406 PDAQPPAQAPVQQAPQP
-421 VQQAPQAPQQPAQAP
+421 VQQAPAQQPVQQAPQAQAPQQPAQAP
-436 QNPAGQQPAQ
+436 QPIQQQAPAPEQMPAEQPVQQAPPQQPPAQ
-446 QAPQQ
+446 QPQD
-451 PAQQAPQQP
+451 
-460 AGQQPAQQ
+460 
-468 NPPQQGQPG
+468 
-477 QQQPQNPAN
+477 
-486 QPGAPTQQTQNT
+486 T
-498 PGLPQKDDSPIDPT
+498 PGMPQKDNSPIDPT
-512 DLAVAATRRGAQ
+512 DLAVAATRRGARQ
-524 QGATQAAQQVA
+524 AGEQGATQAAQQVA

-553 NAPDPSIPNSN
+553 NAPDPAIPNSN

-706 SVGINP
+706 SAGINP

-772 DQAHN
+772 GDAHN

-786 QTQVPPQLMFT
+786 QTEIPPQLMFT
-797 QPLPGEALAEGVVN
+797 QPIPGEALAEGVVN

>member
-1 MTDTDRPDGDDAPT
+1 MTDTSEGRSARWDGDDVPT
-15 QTLPAMNAGRS
+15 QTLPIQALPAAA
-26 PGAQLTG
+26 PLTVPELTG
-33 FAAGI
+33 VGAGI
-38 VGAALLVAGV
+38 VGAALTTVGV

-54 TRGDGA
+54 TRGEGVA
-60 AGALGWVIL
+60 ASVGWVIL

-76 LGKGIALCRR
+76 VGKGITLLRR
-86 ALAPVSAV
+86 ALSPLAAV
-94 LSASVAGVP
+94 WSASISGIP
-103 AGVRAATGIVI
+103 PLLRAVTGIVI
-114 GSAGMWWVL
+114 GSAGIWWVM

-130 WAQVTGAG
+130 WAQLTGAG
-138 SGWSLFA
+138 PAWTLPSQ
-145 ELVLVG
+145 LVLVA
-151 IMVVAGALL
+151 IVAVAGALL
-160 FGGAKVLGKLIFA
+160 FGGTKMLGKLIFA
-173 NSGTRQQLSPN
+173 NSGTREHYSLNS
-184 HDGGQRWRQ
+184 DSRDKWAL
-193 WWASHPGLGLTLLAG
+193 WWSSHPGLGLSLLAG

-221 RVSSWLTGDDP
+221 RVSSWLSGDDP
-232 MAALAAIT
+232 MAALAAIS
-240 AILTLALL
+240 AILALALL

-272 PTPIGQ
+272 PTPVGQ

-369 ESPGQGGQQIPQTN
+369 ESPGQGGQQIPQQN

-406 PDAQPPAQAPIQQAP
+406 PDAQPPAQAPVQQAPQP
-421 VQQAPQAPQQPAQAP
+421 VQQAPAQQPVQQAPQQPAQAP
-436 QNPAGQQPAQ
+436 QPIQQQAPAPEQMPAEQPVQQAPPQQPPAQ
-446 QAPQQ
+446 QPQD
-451 PAQQAPQQP
+451 
-460 AGQQPAQQ
+460 
-468 NPPQQGQPG
+468 
-477 QQQPQNPAN
+477 
-486 QPGAPTQQTQNT
+486 T
-498 PGLPQKDDSPIDPT
+498 PGMPQKDNSPIDPT
-512 DLAVAATRRGAQ
+512 DLAVAATRRSAQ
-524 QGATQAAQQVA
+524 QAGEQGATQAAQQVA
-535 SQGLPKPPAP
+535 SQGLPKPPPP

-553 NAPDPSIPNSN
+553 NAPDPAIPNSN

-584 PGWSQVGSTQVE
+584 PGWSQVGPTQVE

-661 QHFGAEN
+661 QNFGAEN

-706 SVGINP
+706 SAGIDP

-786 QTQVPPQLMFT
+786 QTEVPPQLMFT
-797 QPLPGEALAEGVVN
+797 QPIPGEALAEGVVN

>member
-15 QTLPAMNAGRS
+15 QTLPAAAPLS
-26 PGAQLTG
+26 APELTG
-33 FAAGI
+33 FPAGI
-38 VGAALLVAGV
+38 VGAALTVLGV

-54 TRGDGA
+54 TRGDGV
-60 AGALGWVIL
+60 AGVLGWVIL
-69 LCLAFTA
+69 LCLAFSA
-76 LGKGIALCRR
+76 LGKGITLLRR
-86 ALAPVSAV
+86 ALAPLSVV
-94 LSASVAGVP
+94 LSASVDGVP
-103 AGVRAATGIVI
+103 PLLRAAAGIIV
-114 GSAGMWWVL
+114 GAAGIWWVM
-123 RGHASLW
+123 RGHASGW
-130 WAQVTGAG
+130 WAQITGGDSG
-138 SGWSLFA
+138 SGLGWSLPSQ
-145 ELVLVG
+145 LVQVA

-312 SADPCGDRCG
+312 SADPCRDRCG

-369 ESPGQGGQQIPQTN
+369 ESPGQGGQQIPQQN

-406 PDAQPPAQAPIQQAP
+406 PDAQPPAQAPVQQAP

-451 PAQQAPQQP
+451 PA
-460 AGQQPAQQ
+460 GQQPAQQ

-477 QQQPQNPAN
+477 QQQPQNPVN
-486 QPGAPTQQTQNT
+486 QQTPQQQ
-498 PGLPQKDDSPIDPT
+498 PQKEPDTPKKNPMDPT
-512 DLAVAATRRGAQ
+512 DLATAATRRGSQ
-524 QGATQAAQQVA
+524 QAGQQAAQQA
-535 SQGLPKPPAP
+535 GQQGAQQAAQQTTQGTQQATQQGTQKPVESGEQFPADFHM
-545 TSWSGQIT
+545 GQLGDGLSKT
-553 NAPDPSIPNSN
+553 GKYANTGTHWAPDAKVS
-564 NALTM
+564 TM
-569 AQMVQHV
+569 SKSTAQNLLRAGEKFTWLGRGMEVAKAGV
-576 YDPSQALP
+576 DLANGAPVP
-584 PGWSQVGSTQVE
+584 ETVGSTVGSLAGAWAGAE
-596 QLTGI
+596 GGAIIGASIGSFFPGPGTVIGGAVGGVIGGFVGSGLGSEVGKAAGGAVRAAGSALSKAGGA
-601 NPDTVASGLHVG
+601 VAS
-613 VFTDGNGHYV
+613 F
-623 SAFAGAQNQIDQAV
+623 
-637 VVVEETG
+637 
-644 GNPAQYQDA
+644 
-653 VQVVAGLV
+653 
-661 QHFGAEN
+661 FG
-668 VAATGHSMGGGEAAA
+668 S
-683 GALQNGTSAITFE
+683 L
-696 AQGLSPGYLQ
+696 
-706 SVGINP
+706 
-712 DAAFAQAANGQIQ
+712 
-725 HYFTQGE
+725 
-732 FATLLQREIPFV
+732 
-744 NGLPNAPGLN
+744 
-754 YALPWV
+754 
-760 DEAGNVSAVGPP
+760 
-772 DQAHN
+772 
-777 IAVVIKGLI
+777 
-786 QTQVPPQLMFT
+786 
-797 QPLPGEALAEGVVN
+797 
-811 TFGPIFVEPI
+811 
-821 AGAVLGGMS
+821 
-830 TPPPAP
+830 